1 MGIVFS
7 EQDFQKILDNR
18 YDNYVNKK
26 SLFSDVVRALDTIN
40 DENTPDNNTPYPP
53 PPPPPPV
60 PPPPASNI
68 LWRVE
73 DGKYVF
79 DKPVVFNE
87 NMFTKKDI
95 ACKGIYMGEMGG
107 VNEVLASAKLY
118 NPTIV
123 SGPPNVQPNIKTF
136 DGKRLLIDTNLDVSR
151 SAAMHAGVVVVN
163 PLKYTNGSEVLFQR
177 YSGTQPNKTGIL
189 TLSSNSEPSGT
200 IYSTTDGLY
209 QNPYGQY
216 PVVNPVSPK
225 PVSWTPSSFSS
236 FY

>member
-1 MGIVFS
+1 MGLTESKANELISDYTTSNGYITKSSLAS
-7 EQDFQKILDNR
+7 EM
-18 YDNYVNKK
+18 KK
-26 SLFSDVVRALDTIN
+26 LNLIPNTVVQSNMRKNLRALTTTTDTC
-40 DENTPDNNTPYPP
+40 PCKLVNNQ
-53 PPPPPPV
+53 V
-60 PPPPASNI
+60 
-68 LWRVE
+68 
-73 DGKYVF
+73 VF
-79 DKPVVFNE
+79 DKEVTFLDNVFA
-87 NMFTKKDI
+87 KKDI
-95 ACKGIYMGEMGG
+95 ACKGAYMGEMGG

-136 DGKRLLIDTNLDVSR
+136 DGKRLLIDTNLDISR

>member
-26 SLFSDVVRALDTIN
+26 SLFSDVVSALDTIN
-40 DENTPDNNTPYPP
+40 DENIPDNNTPYPP

-136 DGKRLLIDTNLDVSR
+136 DGKRLLIDTNIDVSR
-151 SAAMHAGVVVVN
+151 SAAFHAGLVIVN
-163 PLKYTNGSEVLFQR
+163 PLKDKSMNEIKFGN
-177 YSGTQPNKTGIL
+177 NKTGIV
-189 TLSSNSEPSGT
+189 TMSRDTSPSGI
-200 IYSTTDGLY
+200 IYSTTNGLY
-209 QNPYGQY
+209 QNPYGAGGYQFNAISQPTDY
-216 PVVNPVSPK
+216 QQ
-225 PVSWTPSSFSS
+225 SFAWAPEN
-236 FY
+236 FYKYF

>member
-1 MGIVFS
+1 MGLTESKANELISDYTTSNGYITKSSLAS
-7 EQDFQKILDNR
+7 EM
-18 YDNYVNKK
+18 KK
-26 SLFSDVVRALDTIN
+26 LNLIPNTVVQSNMRKNLRALTTTTDTC
-40 DENTPDNNTPYPP
+40 PCKLVNNQ
-53 PPPPPPV
+53 V
-60 PPPPASNI
+60 
-68 LWRVE
+68 
-73 DGKYVF
+73 VF
-79 DKPVVFNE
+79 DKEVTFLDNVFA
-87 NMFTKKDI
+87 KKDI
-95 ACKGIYMGEMGG
+95 ACKGAYMGEMGG

-136 DGKRLLIDTNLDVSR
+136 DGKRLLIDTNLDISR

-177 YSGTQPNKTGIL
+177 YAGTQPNRTGIL